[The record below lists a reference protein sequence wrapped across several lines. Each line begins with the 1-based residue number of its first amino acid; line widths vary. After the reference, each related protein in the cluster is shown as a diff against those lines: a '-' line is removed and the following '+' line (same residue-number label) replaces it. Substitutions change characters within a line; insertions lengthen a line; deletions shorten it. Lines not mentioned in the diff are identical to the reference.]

1 MPICPQSRNYVAVQ
15 AKTGPGRLR
24 QNVSMTRS
32 PKCDWCGVG
41 LEEGEGL
48 RLIQPKRNL
57 GASFCRLEHMVPWL
71 MKKNDWHIWTKVEV
85 PESAGPDC
93 ARTGKELGE
102 DAWYVVRHPGG
113 TEVADGFIGHDA
125 VLEWARAGGR
135 YAPG

>member
-1 MPICPQSRNYVAVQ
+1 MA
-15 AKTGPGRLR
+15 
-24 QNVSMTRS
+24 RS

-41 LEEGEGL
+41 LDEDEGL

-71 MKKNDWHIWTKVEV
+71 MKKNDWHIWPKVEV
-85 PESAGPDC
+85 PPTAGPDC
-93 ARTGKELGE
+93 ARTGTELGD

-113 TEVADGFIGHDA
+113 AEVADGFIGHDA

>member
-1 MPICPQSRNYVAVQ
+1 MA
-15 AKTGPGRLR
+15 
-24 QNVSMTRS
+24 RS
-32 PKCDWCGVG
+32 LKCDWCGVG
-41 LEEGEGL
+41 LEKDDGL

-71 MKKNDWHIWTKVEV
+71 MKKNDWHIWPKVEV
-85 PESAGPDC
+85 PASAGPDC
-93 ARTGKELGE
+93 AQTGKELE
-102 DAWYVVRHPGG
+102 DDAWYVVRHPGG